1 MGGREEM
8 SRWREKAS
16 EEKEQGWEKK
26 ARLTE
31 TERLK
36 IKKESAQGTMAQKS
50 TQTKTAVETVKQ
62 GQS

>member
-1 MGGREEM
+1 MVTGERAGVKKGANEE
-8 SRWREKAS
+8 RQRV
-16 EEKEQGWEKK
+16 
-26 ARLTE
+26 
-31 TERLK
+31 K

>member
-1 MGGREEM
+1 M
-8 SRWREKAS
+8 
-16 EEKEQGWEKK
+16 
-26 ARLTE
+26 TE
-31 TERLK
+31 TERVK